1 MPPPSPAARRL
12 AAGALAALA
21 LAAGA
26 AASASAA
33 RDQAALRAE
42 ERRLDA
48 REAAVAA
55 RLADGEARLAVGR
68 ARLEAARERYRAART
83 GLERRLVALYAEP
96 EPDPVVELL
105 LGGDLGDV
113 TARLDLLEALGRRDR
128 ALVAGHRAALA
139 ELRRAEAAARRDKE
153 ALAAERRRAADAHA
167 GAASRLAAAL
177 RRARRERA
185 AAAVRA
191 AAMPPATEPAP
202 APGGGGIGLSA
213 ALLAARALPG
223 SAPVDAATGLPI
235 DLTPAPAGPAPTR
248 AYPRIGVVGPAAGLP
263 PPGTFPTAQ
272 AVASWYG
279 PGFERART
287 ASGEP
292 FDPRAFSAAS
302 RTLPFGTLLR
312 VGYGGRSVIVRVNDR
327 GPFVPG
333 RDLDLSQAAAAELGM
348 PGVATV
354 SVEILPRL
362 APAPGDRAGRTPS
375 RAGPAPRARGG
386 RRR

>member
-1 MPPPSPAARRL
+1 MPPPPFPARR
-12 AAGALAALA
+12 AVAVALAALA
-21 LAAGA
+21 LAGAAAAGA
-26 AASASAA
+26 AAAP
-33 RDQAALRAE
+33 DPAALRAE
-42 ERRLDA
+42 ERRLA
-48 REAAVAA
+48 VREAAVAA
-55 RLADGEARLAVGR
+55 RLADREARLAAGR
-68 ARLEAARERYRAART
+68 ARLETARERYRVART

-96 EPDPVVELL
+96 EPDPVLELL
-105 LGGDLGDV
+105 LGGDLRDV

-128 ALVAGHRAALA
+128 ALVAGHRAALTG
-139 ELRRAEAAARRDKE
+139 LRRAEAAARRDKE

-167 GAASRLAAAL
+167 GAAARLAAAV

-191 AAMPPATEPAP
+191 AALPPATEPAP
-202 APGGGGIGLSA
+202 APAAGGVGLPA

-223 SAPVDAATGLPI
+223 AAPVDAASGLPI

-248 AYPRIGVVGPAAGLP
+248 AYPRVGVVGPAAGLP

-292 FDPRAFSAAS
+292 FDPRALSAAS

-333 RDLDLSQAAAAELGM
+333 RDLDLSQAAAAELRM

-362 APAPGDRAGRTPS
+362 GPEPGDRAGRTPGPAS
-375 RAGPAPRARGG
+375 PAPRARGA